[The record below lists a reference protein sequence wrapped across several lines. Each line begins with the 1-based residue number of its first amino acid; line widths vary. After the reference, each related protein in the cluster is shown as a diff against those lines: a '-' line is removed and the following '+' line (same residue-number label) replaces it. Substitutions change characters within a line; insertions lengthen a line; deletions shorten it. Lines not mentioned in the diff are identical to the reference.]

1 MQNPK
6 NIIRYQKTYWNL
18 TANSLAMITTQQNI
32 LNYKVKMS
40 IKSHAK
46 MVKYYQ
52 LYKQEIRN
60 NYIEEISIKSDEKKK
75 K

>member
-1 MQNPK
+1 M
-6 NIIRYQKTYWNL
+6 
-18 TANSLAMITTQQNI
+18 MTTQQNI

-52 LYKQEIRN
+52 LYKQEIKN
-60 NYIEEISIKSDEKKK
+60 NYIEEISIKSDAKKK